1 MTSDNISGV
10 LAVCSWIYGEE
21 PLSHLFQRVASFGYT
36 AIELAGEPSSYS
48 VDELHELLS
57 QYGMTVPFLTASCD
71 WPTDDRDLANPSEEV
86 RARAVD
92 HFKACVDLAGALGT
106 PLIGLLPQACGRYH
120 PLASFE
126 SDWNHAVKATSQVAE
141 YANANGVHIAIE
153 ALNRYEAFLVT
164 NHRQALD
171 FVEQV
176 GASNVGVLL
185 DTFHMNLEE
194 PSLGDAIELTGSRL
208 YHFHLADSNREGL
221 GRGHLDL
228 RAIFRALE
236 KIDYGANYGLEVTA
250 PGPNPFAAIKDHRSQ
265 QFLDRYLQESLS
277 EFSKLT
283 GGSGVVPPIRQA

>member
-36 AIELAGEPSSYS
+36 AIELAGEPSSYN

-92 HFKACVDLAGALGT
+92 HFKACVDLAGTLGA

-120 PLASFE
+120 ALASFE
-126 SDWNHAVKATSQVAE
+126 SDWNHAVEATSQVAA
-141 YANANGVHIAIE
+141 YADAKGVRIAIE

-171 FVEQV
+171 FAEQV

-185 DTFHMNLEE
+185 DTYHMNLEE
-194 PSLGDAIELTGSRL
+194 PSLVGAIEAVGPRL
-208 YHFHLADSNREGL
+208 FHFHLADSNREGL

-228 RAIFRALE
+228 RAIFRAIE
-236 KIDYGANYGLEVTA
+236 RIGYRANYGLEVIA
-250 PGPNPFAAIKDHRSQ
+250 PGPDPFAAIKDHRSR
-265 QFLDRYLQESLS
+265 QFLDQYLKESLE

-283 GGSGVVPPIRQA
+283 ARSSAAPSLPQA